1 MNNSISVFGFGSI
14 VSYLLPRLSEIFS
27 SIQVFTRSSVN
38 LSKNIFYYSGSLP
51 WESSYLFDIYKSSC
65 ILYIT
70 SPDIDEKLEDSR
82 LSLLLHYLQEHSWSG
97 CFYFISS
104 DRVFS
109 SNILPRHQEFDTSP
123 PSFELDPYGFT
134 LSLYE
139 RLINDSL
146 SSFKI
151 IRLTKVLHSNSSPLS
166 AWKSNIIQK
175 SQALVF
181 PNYYVSPISLSFV
194 CSVLIALIDPSG
206 AYCRK
211 NIYHLTGFSRISCL
225 DLYILY
231 SRMISPLHTDNNF
244 VTSSEGYIAQRHSH
258 LDLPDFIDHTSVY
271 NMLRSL

>member
-38 LSKNIFYYSGSLP
+38 LSKNIFNYSGSLP
-51 WESSYLFDIYKSSC
+51 WESSCLFDIYQSSC

-70 SPDIDEKLEDSR
+70 SPDIDERVENSR
-82 LSLLLHYLQEHSWSG
+82 LYLLLHYLQDHGWSG
-97 CFYFISS
+97 NFCFISS

-109 SNILPRHQEFDTSP
+109 SNNLPRQKEFDTSP
-123 PSFELDPYGFT
+123 PSFDLDPYGFT

-139 RLINDSL
+139 RLINDTL
-146 SSFKI
+146 TSFKI
-151 IRLTKVLHSNSSPLS
+151 IRLTKVLHPNSSPLS
-166 AWKSNIIQK
+166 AWKANIMQS

-181 PNYYVSPISLSFV
+181 PNYFVSPISLSFV
-194 CSVLIALIDPSG
+194 CSVLLALLDPSSS
-206 AYCRK
+206 CPRK
-211 NIYHLTGFSRISCL
+211 QIYHLTGFSRISCL
-225 DLYILY
+225 DLYFLY
-231 SRMISPLHTDNNF
+231 SRLISPLHTDSNF

-271 NMLRSL
+271 NMLRSF